1 MGVLKNNVEQGHRSM
16 MCLPQVLCI
25 KKEIA
30 FIISLFSF
38 SNNFFYKKANI
49 PLRITIEFQNNYMNK
64 LLNLLAIILF
74 TVPSTHAQAQQDF
87 QILKTFRIQS
97 GGGWDYIAVGPGNNR
112 LYVSHGTQVNILDK
126 TTGDSIGII
135 ENTPG
140 VHGIA
145 FDKSQNKGFTS
156 NGRANNVTV
165 FDLKTNTL
173 ITQIPTGANPDA
185 IMYEPFTKRIITCN
199 GRGKNLSF
207 IDPVANKLV
216 DSIDVGGK
224 PETAVSNGLGKLFV
238 NIEDKNEIVV
248 VDLKKMIVDA
258 HWAIGPGEEPTGLVL
273 DKNTNRLFAGCGN
286 KFLIALNAV
295 TGKVV
300 ASMPIGDGCD
310 GVAFDNESK
319 NIYTSNGEGTMSVF
333 NEKSADKIE
342 AIATVPTKRGA
353 RTITIDEQTHWLYLP
368 AADFESPDPKT
379 PNARPRMIPGTF
391 QVLVVGK

>member
-1 MGVLKNNVEQGHRSM
+1 M
-16 MCLPQVLCI
+16 
-25 KKEIA
+25 KKYIA
-30 FIISLFSF
+30 LSIIF
-38 SNNFFYKKANI
+38 
-49 PLRITIEFQNNYMNK
+49 
-64 LLNLLAIILF
+64 LAASIHNGLM
-74 TVPSTHAQAQQDF
+74 AQKDF
-87 QILKTFRIQS
+87 QILKTFHIQS

-145 FDKSQNKGFTS
+145 FDKSQNRGYTS
-156 NGRANNVTV
+156 NGRSNSVTV
-165 FDLKTNTL
+165 FDLNTNAV

-185 IMYEPFTKRIITCN
+185 IMYEPFSKKIITCN

-207 IDPVANKLV
+207 IDPATNKLV

-224 PETAVSNGLGKLFV
+224 PETAVSNGMGKLFV
-238 NIEDKNEIVV
+238 NIEDKNEIVE
-248 VDLKKMIVDA
+248 VDLRKMVVEA
-258 HWAIGPGEEPTGLVL
+258 HWPIGPGEEPTGLVI

-286 KFLIALNAV
+286 KFLIAVSAV

-310 GVAFDNESK
+310 GVAFDNDTK

-333 NEKSADKIE
+333 NEKSADKLE
-342 AIATVPTKRGA
+342 AIATVTTKRGA
-353 RTITIDEQTHWLYLP
+353 RTITIDEQTHLVYLP
-368 AADFESPDPKT
+368 TADFEKSDPKT
-379 PNARPRMIPGTF
+379 PNVRPRMIPGSF